1 MAYYSAVLSCACY
14 HQRPSLE
21 GAGEAATVPFGT
33 DPAAVADEATVPLLY
48 HQVLQVQV
56 HLCLDLLDQDLPVRP
71 SCSVEAC
78 PCQEDRADLGRT
90 QVHHDRPSSC
100 WAPLL
105 FLVDLQVD
113 PWAVQAVLTVLVGSC
128 PCCQAALCLPVLVRL
143 YRRRRRPVLPSLAGL
158 PVQLVLVRSSSRLS
172 LVRLVLA
179 RLVHGRASSA
189 AVGRLFQEADLGRAV
204 DRLGRPSS
212 ADLGRLLLG
221 RGDTVWADH
230 CSSFARASWLLA
242 DRLWILASSCL
253 GWFESAA
260 PKYKRQWRE

>member
-1 MAYYSAVLSCACY
+1 M
-14 HQRPSLE
+14 
-21 GAGEAATVPFGT
+21 
-33 DPAAVADEATVPLLY
+33 
-48 HQVLQVQV
+48 
-56 HLCLDLLDQDLPVRP
+56 DLV
-71 SCSVEAC
+71 
-78 PCQEDRADLGRT
+78 
-90 QVHHDRPSSC
+90 
-100 WAPLL
+100 
-105 FLVDLQVD
+105 
-113 PWAVQAVLTVLVGSC
+113 VLVGSC
-128 PCCQAALCLPVLVRL
+128 PCWTGASLDLPVLVRL
-143 YRRRRRPVLPSLAGL
+143 YRQVPSSAGL
-158 PVQLVLVRSSSRLS
+158 LVQLVLVRSSSRLS
-172 LVRLVLA
+172 LVRRVV